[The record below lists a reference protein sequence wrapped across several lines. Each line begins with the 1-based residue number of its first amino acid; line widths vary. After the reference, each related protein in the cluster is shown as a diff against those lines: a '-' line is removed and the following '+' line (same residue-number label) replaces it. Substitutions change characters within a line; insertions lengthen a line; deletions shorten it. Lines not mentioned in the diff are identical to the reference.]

1 MELERGRVKGLPTPY
16 YLSVAVGDRSFFYG
30 GGGGGGLA
38 PKRKGWVNKVLAE

>member
-30 GGGGGGLA
+30 GGGGVGTEE
-38 PKRKGWVNKVLAE
+38 KRVGKQSFG